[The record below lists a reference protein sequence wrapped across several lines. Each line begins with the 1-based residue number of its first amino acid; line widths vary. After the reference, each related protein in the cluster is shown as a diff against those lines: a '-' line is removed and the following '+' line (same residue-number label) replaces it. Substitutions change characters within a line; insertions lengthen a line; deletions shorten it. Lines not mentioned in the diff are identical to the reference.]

1 MRARFRSAPVLGLCS
16 SILASLFLSAC
27 AAPVDLKTGLQV
39 AVVKTGWF
47 DAGLTQDG
55 KNKLVPTV
63 SFRVT
68 NLSNQNLAVLQV
80 NALFRRVNDP
90 TGEWGSGFMTV
101 AGSEGLAPGATSQL
115 LTIKSQLGYTGTDAR
130 ADMLKN
136 SQFVDA
142 KVSLFA
148 KYGPVQWTPIGDYP
162 IQRQLLTE

>member
-1 MRARFRSAPVLGLCS
+1 MRARLRSAPVLVLWS
-16 SILASLFLSAC
+16 SLLATTLASGC
-27 AAPVDLKTGLQV
+27 AAPVDLKSGLQV
-39 AVVKTGWF
+39 AIVKTGWF

-63 SFRVT
+63 SFRLT
-68 NLSNQNLAVLQV
+68 NLSNQSLAVLQV

-90 TGEWGSGFMTV
+90 GGEWGSGFMTV
-101 AGSEGLAPGATSQL
+101 AGSEGLAPGATSPV

-148 KYGPVQWTPIGDYP
+148 KYGSVQWTPLGDYP
-162 IQRQLLTE
+162 IQRQLMTE